1 MNKVTLAHDAV
12 VFVGDGRKA
21 LFLRNA
27 GDKKFINLR
36 TEQVFG
42 TRPPMSRV
50 RIDPGVC
57 SKGQEQT
64 SAAALTRPIGT
75 NWRSTGS
82 LAESLLR

>member
-1 MNKVTLAHDAV
+1 MNKITLPHDAV

-27 GDKKFINLR
+27 GDEKFFNLR
-36 TEQVFG
+36 TEQVFVD
-42 TRPPMSRV
+42 TNPPT
-50 RIDPGVC
+50 IDPGVC
-57 SKGQEQT
+57 LKGQEQT

-75 NWRSTGS
+75 NWRSTAS